1 MFVGTFVDGQM
12 VQVINK
18 TFLGIK
24 LIDMKISQ
32 TNAFDIA
39 GMSSCR

>member
-1 MFVGTFVDGQM
+1 MFVGTFEDGQM
-12 VQVINK
+12 VEVI